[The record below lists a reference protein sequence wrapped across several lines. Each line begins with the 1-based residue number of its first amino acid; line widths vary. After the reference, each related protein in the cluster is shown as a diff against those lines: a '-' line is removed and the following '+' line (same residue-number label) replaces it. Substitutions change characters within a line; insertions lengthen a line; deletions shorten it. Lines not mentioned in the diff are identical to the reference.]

1 MMIGEKKWR
10 LLLVKVVSSPSF
22 PRSSCRK
29 RVLALKRSRKR
40 KSVDIRH
47 FIERIKRTQKHG
59 LKINAIHG
67 RRRKHEARLD

>member
-47 FIERIKRTQKHG
+47 FIRAPKTHAETWPQNQRNSRSTSRT
-59 LKINAIHG
+59 
-67 RRRKHEARLD
+67 RDTSR

>member
-1 MMIGEKKWR
+1 MKKWCY

-22 PRSSCRK
+22 PRNSSYRK
-29 RVLALKRSRKR
+29 RVLALKFPGKR

-47 FIERIKRTQKHG
+47 FSERIKRTQKHG

-67 RRRKHEARLD
+67 RRRGHEARLD